1 MIYTEAQKE
10 IIRGIANREYTNI
23 WEYILSITPEEDK
36 KIEHKASTEHGF
48 NWHIYFYNENLEKRV
63 FNFIRITSNTEG
75 KLLDFTKVCLDLRSH
90 NLVFSTSP
98 YGHVILNLGCGLS
111 HLLISDEENTIIRRI
126 SQFLYSNLS
135 SELSVETGFIKK
147 EYYYPVPALQE
158 FIDNKYK
165 TAEELKLEEQTKYLD
180 HQLLLQK
187 EHHNDQLQIQNTSL
201 NWTKGIAITGI
212 ILSLITI
219 CLTIYN
225 NSQPSDRNVTLK
237 NPTDTIRVINI
248 TPSRVI
254 PKDSVRL
261 DSTNNK

>member
-10 IIRGIANREYTNI
+10 IIRGIANRNYTNI
-23 WEYILSITPEEDK
+23 WEYLLSITPEADKKVLNEDK
-36 KIEHKASTEHGF
+36 TLVDF
-48 NWHIYFYNENLEKRV
+48 NWHVRFWNEKNYAKKYR
-63 FNFIRITSNTEG
+63 FIRMNCSSDIEK
-75 KLLDFTKVCLDLRSH
+75 KLLDFIATCQELCIN
-90 NLVFSTSP
+90 NLLLTMFP
-98 YGHVILNLGCGLS
+98 YGYFKVDFPQSNK
-111 HLLISDEENTIIRRI
+111 DNI
-126 SQFLYSNLS
+126 SQRIFQLLTGRLP
-135 SELSVETGFIKK
+135 SEPIGQLGGEITRENFI
-147 EYYYPVPALQE
+147 PLPALQE
-158 FIDNKYK
+158 FIKNDFK
-165 TAEELKLEEQTKYLD
+165 TIEELKIEEQTKYLD
-180 HQLLLQK
+180 NQLRLQK
-187 EHHNDQLQIQNTSL
+187 EHHNDQLEIQNTSL

-254 PKDSVRL
+254 SKDSALV